1 MNDKSLLV
9 VSGNEALQV
18 CWKDC
23 SAHTENLRQPV
34 LFLWPYA
41 VDRIILNPA
50 FCVGLTVCDVIL
62 VALSHSLDEGFSVC
76 HLPTLL

>member
-9 VSGNEALQV
+9 VRGNEALQ
-18 CWKDC
+18 
-23 SAHTENLRQPV
+23 SAPKVLFGPTENLRHPV
-34 LFLWPYA
+34 LILWPYA
-41 VDRIILNPA
+41 VNRIVLKPA
-50 FCVGLTVCDVIL
+50 FCVGLIVCDVIL

>member
-9 VSGNEALQV
+9 ARGNKSLQSV
-18 CWKDC
+18 PKIQR
-23 SAHTENLRQPV
+23 NLRHPV
-34 LFLWPYA
+34 LFLCPYT
-41 VDRIILNPA
+41 VDRITLNPA

-62 VALSHSLDEGFSVC
+62 VALHRLLDEGFSVC